1 MFIVKCILTEAFSP
15 VNNFLMF
22 IINFY
27 MFYNKFYTFYNKA
40 RTNCNPWHPIPSP
53 TKKLL
58 PCDLTVAKAAAFLFY
73 IKSLLTLQLFDGCI
87 HKVFGTE
94 FCIVDAGYICLA
106 HIIVIVEVDR
116 YCSPGIHEHIF
127 CLM

>member
-1 MFIVKCILTEAFSP
+1 
-15 VNNFLMF
+15 MF
-22 IINFY
+22 IIKFY
-27 MFYNKFYTFYNKA
+27 MFYNEFYTFYNKA
-40 RTNCNPWHPIPSP
+40 QTNCNPIAQKSCCPATLRSQRQQP
-53 TKKLL
+53 
-58 PCDLTVAKAAAFLFY
+58 FLFY
-73 IKSLLTLQLFDGCI
+73 IKSLLTLQLFNGCI

>member
-1 MFIVKCILTEAFSP
+1 MFIVKCILAEAFSP
-15 VNNFLMF
+15 VNKFLMF
-22 IINFY
+22 IIKFY
-27 MFYNKFYTFYNKA
+27 MFYNEFYTFYNKA
-40 RTNCNPWHPIPSP
+40 QTNCNPWHPIPSP
-53 TKKLL
+53 TKK
-58 PCDLTVAKAAAFLFY
+58 AAALRPHGRKGSSY

-116 YCSPGIHEHIF
+116 YCSPGIHEHVF

>member
-1 MFIVKCILTEAFSP
+1 
-15 VNNFLMF
+15 MF
-22 IINFY
+22 IIKFY
-27 MFYNKFYTFYNKA
+27 MFYNEFYTFYNKVQ
-40 RTNCNPWHPIPSP
+40 TNCNPIAQ
-53 TKKLL
+53 KRLL
-58 PCDLTVAKAAAFLFY
+58 PATLRSQRQQPFLFY

>member
-58 PCDLTVAKAAAFLFY
+58 PCDLTVAKAAAFYCFTSNHCLHCNYSMVAY
-73 IKSLLTLQLFDGCI
+73 IKYLVPNFVL
-87 HKVFGTE
+87 
-94 FCIVDAGYICLA
+94 
-106 HIIVIVEVDR
+106 
-116 YCSPGIHEHIF
+116 
-127 CLM
+127 

>member
-1 MFIVKCILTEAFSP
+1 MFIVKCILAEAFSP
-15 VNNFLMF
+15 VNRFLMF
-22 IINFY
+22 IVKFY
-27 MFYNKFYTFYNKA
+27 MFYHNFLLYPIFSISS
-40 RTNCNPWHPIPSP
+40 RT